1 MNGSKF
7 NQIADIFKYLKHPEK
22 FKGRRPITLRS
33 SWEIKFVLRFID
45 VQENILE
52 WKNEDIIIPY
62 FFEVDRQWHR
72 YFPDFW
78 IKFKDKYGNIR
89 ESIIEIKPLK
99 DTMLAKNKKNFE
111 TFIKNKN
118 KFDSAKLYCENRNVD
133 FIILTEKEL
142 F

>member
-1 MNGSKF
+1 MNDSKF
-7 NQIADIFKYLKHPEK
+7 NQIADVFKYLKHPEK

-62 FFEVDRQWHR
+62 FFEIDRQWHR

-89 ESIIEIKPLK
+89 ESIIEIKPIK
-99 DTMLAKNKKNFE
+99 DTVLAKNKKNFE

-118 KFDSAKLYCENRNVD
+118 KFDSAKLYCEKRNID
-133 FIILTEKEL
+133 FMILTEKEL

>member
-1 MNGSKF
+1 VDNSKY
-7 NQIADIFKYLKHPEK
+7 NQIFDIFKHLRHPEK

-45 VQENILE
+45 IQENILE

-62 FFEVDRQWHR
+62 FFEIDRKWHR

-89 ESIIEIKPLK
+89 ESIIEIKPIK
-99 DTMLAKNKKNFE
+99 DTILAKNKKNFE

-118 KFDSAKLYCENRNVD
+118 KFESAELYCKNRKID
-133 FIILTEKEL
+133 FMILTEKEL